1 MPCVLGYLASNAMEL
16 QVSVNPQEWSQ
27 GTPPSLR
34 EAGEGRAIV
43 PCALVAAV
51 VAGMVVQMPVASST
65 CNVHVCGVCMCM
77 CVCVCLC
84 VRGVGTGCN
93 AVPSG
98 AWWIFPRPSSGGIV
112 SGCHLAL
119 TCKLFEMH
127 CIRCL
132 VQKCHM
138 TCHASAACCRSPSAD
153 RTCRSCHGGRASLA
167 P

>member
-65 CNVHVCGVCMCM
+65 CNVHVCVCACACACACA
-77 CVCVCLC
+77 CVCE
-84 VRGVGTGCN
+84 RGGHGLQCS
-93 AVPSG
+93 A
-98 AWWIFPRPSSGGIV
+98 
-112 SGCHLAL
+112 
-119 TCKLFEMH
+119 
-127 CIRCL
+127 IRCL
-132 VQKCHM
+132 VDLPKAKLRGDCFGV
-138 TCHASAACCRSPSAD
+138 PP
-153 RTCRSCHGGRASLA
+153 RTDMQAI
-167 P
+167 